1 MSTDKL
7 PNFSTFNLDDFDLNK
22 ISDNSLHRGLKDSQ
36 RSFLL
41 YLEPIPNS
49 PLHKSLTLFQEKIFS
64 QFGPNQAHNTS
75 PHLSIIPRILI
86 KKRSNT
92 NDKWQTVQDLIQL
105 IDQQTK
111 NLQLPVPDFAGY
123 QILERPTR
131 SLVMNIKVH
140 NDYYMLIEAIELC
153 IGPSCA
159 KLDVS
164 LLDRI
169 HLAYNVLKSPSK
181 SELKKMKGIAES
193 TIDVSDWIKL
203 GGTWKLTLY
212 EVMVES
218 QVVGVQHQL
227 KEVHSW
233 PIHQRPPQPFIDLLP
248 VFIRIKL
255 PWLNNASRKQFSID
269 NSSNLT
275 HKSNISSNKG
285 FHTI

>member
-1 MSTDKL
+1 MSNTHSNQKDLL
-7 PNFSTFNLDDFDLNK
+7 PKDLGLHYASIALY
-22 ISDNSLHRGLKDSQ
+22 ISETITRATVNIVFVKDPKK
-36 RSFLL
+36 SF
-41 YLEPIPNS
+41 
-49 PLHKSLTLFQEKIFS
+49 KIFS

-248 VFIRIKL
+248 F
-255 PWLNNASRKQFSID
+255 
-269 NSSNLT
+269 
-275 HKSNISSNKG
+275 KSYA
-285 FHTI
+285 